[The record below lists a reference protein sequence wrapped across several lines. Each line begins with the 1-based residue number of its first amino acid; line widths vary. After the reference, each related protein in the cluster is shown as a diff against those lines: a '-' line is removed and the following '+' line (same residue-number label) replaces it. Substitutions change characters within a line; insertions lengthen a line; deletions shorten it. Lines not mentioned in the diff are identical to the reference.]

1 MKKKGLIPW
10 RVSRGLNWEDKTY
23 KLKIVG
29 EQKSVIRKSLEF
41 SKQISRKRDEPKTP
55 GSSGKISP
63 EPDNSFKTK
72 PIANRV
78 NTKNSSKYC
87 SEFERFI
94 RDIWGLFFLVS
105 VQTHAAFVSMCSNVS
120 SSRYTVTMC
129 VYFFVL
135 WMQGFSKPANQRART
150 SSGCVRAC
158 AG

>member
-63 EPDNSFKTK
+63 GPDNSFKTK

-87 SEFERFI
+87 SEFE
-94 RDIWGLFFLVS
+94 
-105 VQTHAAFVSMCSNVS
+105 
-120 SSRYTVTMC
+120 
-129 VYFFVL
+129 
-135 WMQGFSKPANQRART
+135 
-150 SSGCVRAC
+150 
-158 AG
+158 